1 MTAVDISIATP
12 ADRERVLASLVPAFA
27 GDPVLRYLF
36 PDDATYPAYAAVFF
50 GHLFDKRVAKGTI
63 WTVGRGA
70 SVAMWEPP
78 APEPATEPVAESVAD
93 TGLAGLLPEDA
104 LARLHT
110 CDEAVHAAMPA
121 GPYWYLGVLAT
132 HPDYHGRRWGHAV
145 MQAGLRRAAEDALPA
160 VLETATTGNVEM
172 YRRAGWEVAGTVTD
186 PLPIWI
192 MRYPPR

>member
-1 MTAVDISIATP
+1 VTSVEISIATP

-27 GDPVLRYLF
+27 NDPVLRHLF

-63 WTVGRGA
+63 WTVGHGA

-78 APEPATEPVAESVAD
+78 APVAEPVAEQS
-93 TGLAGLLPEDA
+93 LAGQLPDDA
-104 LARLHT
+104 LARLHA
-110 CDEAVHAAMPA
+110 CDEAVHAAMPG

-132 HPDYHGRRWGHAV
+132 HPDYHGRRWGQAV
-145 MQAGLRRAAEDALPA
+145 MQAGLRRAADDSLPA
-160 VLETATTGNVEM
+160 VLETSTTGNVEM

-192 MRYPPR
+192 MQYPPR